1 MIATSRDADG
11 GNAAVLGSWRQIRSV
26 TMRVLHPLF
35 VHLHIALLLMAFI
48 TMYYWLFKGLATS
61 IFENRIYSLARL
73 NTTAGVV
80 FVVLSM
86 VVGIRDGLAGEVA
99 SFDSPLGKWLYVKA
113 ILATLIVLV
122 YGAFLY
128 ASRKKPQYLQEDPT
142 IMFWCLATQLVG
154 LILVIAVTTIGTMV
168 VYYPHALERLGG

>member
-1 MIATSRDADG
+1 MQG
-11 GNAAVLGSWRQIRSV
+11 
-26 TMRVLHPLF
+26 VLHPLF

-73 NTTAGVV
+73 NTAAGLL

-86 VVGIRDGLAGEVA
+86 IVGVRDGLTGSVA
-99 SFDSPLGKWLYVKA
+99 SFDSPLGTWLYVKA
-113 ILATLIVLV
+113 TLATVIVIV
-122 YGAFLY
+122 YGAFLWL
-128 ASRKKPQYLQEDPT
+128 SRKKPQYLQEDPK

-154 LILVIAVTTIGTMV
+154 MMLVIAVTMLGTML
-168 VYYPHALERLGG
+168 VYYPHALRRLGG

>member
-1 MIATSRDADG
+1 MQG
-11 GNAAVLGSWRQIRSV
+11 
-26 TMRVLHPLF
+26 VLHPLF

-73 NTTAGVV
+73 NTAAGLF

-86 VVGIRDGLAGEVA
+86 IVGVRDGLTGSVA
-99 SFDSPLGKWLYVKA
+99 SFDSPLGTWLYVKA
-113 ILATLIVLV
+113 TLATVIVIV
-122 YGAFLY
+122 YGAFLWL
-128 ASRKKPQYLQEDPT
+128 SRKKPQYLQEDPK

-154 LILVIAVTTIGTMV
+154 MMLVIAVTMLGTML
-168 VYYPHALERLGG
+168 VYYPHALRRLGG